1 MIQPNVSQAQAPS
14 PYGVPTRGNWPARGF
29 VSDMFAV
36 VGAWE
41 MDPSLASVQQ
51 DVLRRI
57 VSGVRQAPGL
67 VKGYWTGPGESG
79 RAHTFIVFVDRQNAD
94 VFATDVR
101 NNIENQA
108 RAGVRNLSLDVA
120 EISAET

>member
-1 MIQPNVSQAQAPS
+1 
-14 PYGVPTRGNWPARGF
+14 
-29 VSDMFAV
+29 MFAV
-36 VGAWE
+36 IGVWE
-41 MDPSLASVQQ
+41 MDPSLASAQQ
-51 DVLRRI
+51 DVLHHI

-79 RAHTFIVFVDRQNAD
+79 EAHTFIVFTDRQNAEF
-94 VFATDVR
+94 FATDVR

-108 RAGVRNLSLDVA
+108 RAGVRNVSLRLA